1 MKKFAGVF
9 AGLVLIGLA
18 KTASAETT
26 VLKIGTLAPAES
38 PWGKVFRVWQKA
50 VKERTNGAVELQF
63 FWNGQQGD
71 EAAMVNKIRAGQLDG
86 AAITATGL
94 GTIHKG
100 VLVLQLPGLFGG
112 WDKLDNARDK
122 LKGKFD
128 EAFEKEGFKNL
139 GWGDVGAARI
149 MTKGFEI
156 RVPDDLKKKNVFVIK
171 GEPVMPTFF
180 SVIGD
185 ITPKEIT
192 LNEITPALTSGS
204 INMVNSPALAAEQ
217 LQWAPQLDHINEM
230 ITGYAV
236 GALVFSS
243 SKFKTLPENVQ
254 TTLKETGKVTGDA
267 LTKTIRKSDDE
278 AFARLKGRMKSYM
291 PNPEELAKWKPI
303 YEKTRAKLKG
313 STFKSEDVQAVED
326 AAK

>member
-1 MKKFAGVF
+1 MKKFAGIF
-9 AGLVLIGLA
+9 AGLAFLGLA
-18 KTASAETT
+18 GSAHAETT
-26 VLKIGTLAPAES
+26 VIKVGTIAPAES
-38 PWGKVFRVWQKA
+38 PWGKVFKVWQKA
-50 VKERTNGAVELQF
+50 VKEKSGGAVELQF

-94 GTIHKG
+94 GSIHKG
-100 VLVLQLPGLFGG
+100 VLVLQLPGLFGS
-112 WDKLDNARDK
+112 WEKLDGAREK

-139 GWGDVGAARI
+139 GWGDVGAARV

-156 RVPDDLKKKNVFVIK
+156 RVPDDLKKKNVYVIK
-171 GEPVMPTFF
+171 GDPVMPVFF
-180 SVIGD
+180 STIGD

-204 INMVNSPALAAEQ
+204 INVINSPALAAEQ
-217 LQWAPQLDHINEM
+217 LQWAPQLDHLNEM

-243 SKFKTLPENVQ
+243 SKFKTLPEAQQ
-254 TTLKETGKVTGDA
+254 TILKDTGRIASEA
-267 LTKTIRKSDDE
+267 LTKSIRKADDD
-278 AFARLKGRMKSYM
+278 AFARLKGRMKTYA
-291 PNPEELAKWKPI
+291 PTPEERAKWNPVF
-303 YEKTRAKLKG
+303 EKTRAKLKG
-313 STFKSEDVQAVED
+313 ATFKAEDVQAVED
-326 AAK
+326 AAR